1 MRNLDSFSKIIQGIQ
16 SFGRC
21 RQQGMS
27 VRMFKDNIAER
38 VVYSGVGFDFGN
50 IEPGKITETEYY
62 TILNV
67 LGIRNSDVFK
77 PSIEVPK
84 IKELM
89 HAIDYISS
97 KVPVDSIGT
106 SEAEGKISKI
116 IEAMQKKKVIRDS
129 VANHLVAI
137 YGIGMQDSWFSL
149 DSWAQPRLR
158 YFGGFKI
165 NGVKINE
172 SMQKPEMYDIIKN
185 KDYKAVGDITGMYMG
200 LCENCPEPKDNGK
213 EFIPVAE
220 PFVKEGV
227 YIYIQVKS
235 KDKVEWRVGCI
246 RNGTVHFDDEYIKHE
261 SDIIQVRVGYGVGRD
276 LGGTDRML
284 TDAARRNIKDG
295 VIFES
300 STSINYF
307 NIPKELKR
315 DEFNLFQKC
324 RQAVARIQMA
334 ASIQMSKSEGE
345 ATSHAVVEGLSDKE
359 KTKVTLPFKAIP
371 GFQERMLKGIS
382 ENRGSVNS
390 AKSALRGASIAIK
403 NLDKNGSDEVVSTD
417 SDILN
422 KKRARGIVDDLKS
435 VFS

>member
-21 RQQGMS
+21 RQQGIS
-27 VRMFKDNIAER
+27 VKEFKNNIASR
-38 VVYSGVGFDFGN
+38 VITGTNIDYSKIGAGD
-50 IEPGKITETEYY
+50 ITEKEYY
-62 TILNV
+62 TILEV
-67 LGIRNSDVFK
+67 LGIKNSDIFK

-89 HAIDYISS
+89 KAIDYISN

-106 SEAEGKISKI
+106 SEAECKIGKI

-137 YGIGMQDSWFSL
+137 YGIGVQDSWFSL
-149 DSWAQPRLR
+149 DSWAQQRIR

-185 KDYKAVGDITGMYMG
+185 RDYRAVGDITGMYME

-235 KDKVEWRVGCI
+235 KDKAEWCVGYI
-246 RNGTVHFDDEYIKHE
+246 ENEAVHFDDGHIKHE

-276 LGGTDRML
+276 LGGADRML

-300 STSINYF
+300 ITSINYF
-307 NIPKELKR
+307 NISKELER

-334 ASIQMSKSEGE
+334 ASIQMSKSDGE

-359 KTKVTLPFKAIP
+359 KTKVTLPFKAVP
-371 GFQERMLKGIS
+371 GSQGRTLKGIS
-382 ENRGSVNS
+382 ENKGSINS

-403 NLDKNGSDEVVSTD
+403 NLDTNGSDEVVSTD
-417 SDILN
+417 SNILN
-422 KKRARGIVDDLKS
+422 KKRVQGIIDGLKS
-435 VFS
+435 LFS

>member
-1 MRNLDSFSKIIQGIQ
+1 MRNLDSFSKIVQGIQ

-21 RQQGMS
+21 RQQGIS
-27 VRMFKDNIAER
+27 VKEFKSNIANR
-38 VVYSGVGFDFGN
+38 VITGTNIDYSKIGAGN
-50 IEPGKITETEYY
+50 ITEKEYY
-62 TILNV
+62 TILEV
-67 LGIRNSDVFK
+67 LGIKNSDIFK

-106 SEAEGKISKI
+106 SEAEDKISKI
-116 IEAMQKKKVIRDS
+116 IGAMQKRKVIRDS

-137 YGIGMQDSWFSL
+137 YGLGVQDSWRSL
-149 DSWAQPRLR
+149 NSWVQSRLR

-185 KDYKAVGDITGMYMG
+185 RDYRAVGDITGMYME

-246 RNGTVHFDDEYIKHE
+246 RNEAVHFDDEYIKHE
-261 SDIIQVRVGYGVGRD
+261 SDIIQVRVGYGIGRD
-276 LGGTDRML
+276 LGGADRML

-307 NIPKELKR
+307 NISKELER

-334 ASIQMSKSEGE
+334 ASIQMSKSDGE

-359 KTKVTLPFKAIP
+359 KTKVTPPFKAVP
-371 GFQERMLKGIS
+371 EFQERMLKGIS
-382 ENRGSVNS
+382 ENKGSINS

-403 NLDKNGSDEVVSTD
+403 NLDKNGSDEVIGTD
-417 SDILN
+417 SNILN
-422 KKRARGIVDDLKS
+422 KKRAQGIADGLKS
-435 VFS
+435 LFS